1 MVADIP
7 IPVINVT
14 GLSPR
19 YKHNSAFIHYF
30 RCNVNTCHNRV
41 LQHGITVRLQAFR
54 VYGMG
59 WGIRAMQNVPKGSFI
74 CEYVGEIISDSEA
87 ETREDSYLFDLES
100 RVS

>member
-1 MVADIP
+1 M
-7 IPVINVT
+7 
-14 GLSPR
+14 
-19 YKHNSAFIHYF
+19 
-30 RCNVNTCHNRV
+30 NTCHNRV

-59 WGIRAMQNVPKGSFI
+59 WGIRALQNIPKGSFI

-100 RVS
+100 RVSTISLYSNYIHIHYPRYHC

>member
-1 MVADIP
+1 M
-7 IPVINVT
+7 
-14 GLSPR
+14 
-19 YKHNSAFIHYF
+19 
-30 RCNVNTCHNRV
+30 NTCHNRV

-59 WGIRAMQNVPKGSFI
+59 WGIRALQNIPKGSFI

-100 RVS
+100 RVSNKIFHSFYFHRY